1 MKSLFWFLIG
11 IAGGFAAA
19 HVINKNPTGHELLA
33 EVDARI
39 GEFTDRIGEA
49 YRGQEA
55 KLDDFVGG
63 AKDAA
68 ARTASA
74 VSDAVTSAKADA
86 ADVVSD
92 AAEAVSDAADTVTAT
107 VSDTVS
113 DAAAGT
119 AKD

>member
-1 MKSLFWFLIG
+1 MKSLLWFLIG
-11 IAGGFAAA
+11 IVGGFAAA

-55 KLDDFVGG
+55 KLDEFVSG

-68 ARTASA
+68 SGAVSA
-74 VSDAVTSAKADA
+74 VVDAASSTKAEASDA
-86 ADVVSD
+86 VSD
-92 AAEAVSDAADTVTAT
+92 AAETASDTVT
-107 VSDTVS
+107 
-113 DAAAGT
+113 DAAES

>member
-1 MKSLFWFLIG
+1 MTSLIWFLVG

-55 KLDDFVGG
+55 KLDEFVSG
-63 AKDAA
+63 AKDVA
-68 ARTASA
+68 ASA
-74 VSDAVTSAKADA
+74 ASSVSDALDSAKAA
-86 ADVVSD
+86 ASDVVSD
-92 AAEAVSDAADTVTAT
+92 AAEAVSDAT
-107 VSDTVS
+107 S
-113 DAAAGT
+113 DATDT
-119 AKD
+119 AKN

>member
-1 MKSLFWFLIG
+1 MKSLIWFLVG

-55 KLDDFVGG
+55 KLDEFVSG
-63 AKDAA
+63 AKDVA
-68 ARTASA
+68 ASA
-74 VSDAVTSAKADA
+74 ASSVSDALDSAKAA
-86 ADVVSD
+86 ASDVVSD
-92 AAEAVSDAADTVTAT
+92 ATEAVSDAA
-107 VSDTVS
+107 S
-113 DAAAGT
+113 DATDT
-119 AKD
+119 AKN

>member
-1 MKSLFWFLIG
+1 MKSLFWFLVG

-55 KLDDFVGG
+55 KLDEFVSG
-63 AKDAA
+63 AKDVA
-68 ARTASA
+68 ASA
-74 VSDAVTSAKADA
+74 ASSVSDAVDSAKAA
-86 ADVVSD
+86 ASGVVSD
-92 AAEAVSDAADTVTAT
+92 AAEAVSDAA
-107 VSDTVS
+107 S
-113 DAAAGT
+113 DATDT
-119 AKD
+119 AKN

>member
-1 MKSLFWFLIG
+1 MKSLFWFLVG

-55 KLDDFVGG
+55 KLDEFVSG
-63 AKDAA
+63 AKDVA
-68 ARTASA
+68 ASA
-74 VSDAVTSAKADA
+74 ASSVSDALDSAKAA
-86 ADVVSD
+86 ASDVVSD
-92 AAEAVSDAADTVTAT
+92 ATEAVSDAA
-107 VSDTVS
+107 S
-113 DAAAGT
+113 DATDT
-119 AKD
+119 AKN

>member
-92 AAEAVSDAADTVTAT
+92 AAEAVSDAADTVTET

-113 DAAAGT
+113 DAAART

>member
-68 ARTASA
+68 TRAASA
-74 VSDAVTSAKADA
+74 VSDAVDSAKAA
-86 ADVVSD
+86 ASDVVSD
-92 AAEAVSDAADTVTAT
+92 AAEAVSDAA
-107 VSDTVS
+107 S
-113 DAAAGT
+113 DATDT
-119 AKD
+119 AKN

>member
-11 IAGGFAAA
+11 IAGGFVAA

-55 KLDDFVGG
+55 RLDDFVNG
-63 AKDAA
+63 AQNAA
-68 ARTASA
+68 AKVGAA
-74 VSDAVTSAKADA
+74 ASDA
-86 ADVVSD
+86 VSD
-92 AAEAVSDAADTVTAT
+92 AAE
-107 VSDTVS
+107 TVS
-113 DAAAGT
+113 DAVEDAADS
-119 AKD
+119 AKN

>member
-1 MKSLFWFLIG
+1 MKSLLWFLIG

-55 KLDDFVGG
+55 KLDEFVSG

-68 ARTASA
+68 SGAVSA
-74 VSDAVTSAKADA
+74 VVDAASSTKAEASDA
-86 ADVVSD
+86 VSD
-92 AAEAVSDAADTVTAT
+92 AAETASDTVT
-107 VSDTVS
+107 
-113 DAAAGT
+113 DAAES

>member
-1 MKSLFWFLIG
+1 MKSLLWFLIG

-55 KLDDFVGG
+55 KLDEFVSG
-63 AKDAA
+63 AKDVA
-68 ARTASA
+68 ASA
-74 VSDAVTSAKADA
+74 ASSVSDAVDSAKAA
-86 ADVVSD
+86 ASGVVSD
-92 AAEAVSDAADTVTAT
+92 AAEAVSDAA
-107 VSDTVS
+107 S
-113 DAAAGT
+113 DAADT
-119 AKD
+119 SKN

>member
-1 MKSLFWFLIG
+1 MKSLFWFLVG

-55 KLDDFVGG
+55 KLDEFVSG
-63 AKDAA
+63 AKDVA
-68 ARTASA
+68 ASA
-74 VSDAVTSAKADA
+74 ASSVSDAVDSAKAA
-86 ADVVSD
+86 ASGVVSD
-92 AAEAVSDAADTVTAT
+92 AAEAVSDAA
-107 VSDTVS
+107 S
-113 DAAAGT
+113 DAADT
-119 AKD
+119 SKN